1 MTNLLSDCER
11 RKFIQKTMYRVGG
24 AESAY
29 SSIEYRKGGV
39 LSTVSYFRCHT
50 VQRINSNG
58 NK

>member
-1 MTNLLSDCER
+1 
-11 RKFIQKTMYRVGG
+11 MYRVGG